1 MLILIISPGWLTSK
15 IGSIRGI
22 CIVTC
27 LLFILGNV
35 IYSCLSLLPDSEN
48 GWYRAGLML
57 FGRLLVGIGTA
68 NQAPIRAYIAGATYN
83 SERNNHFAILSLFQT
98 LGFMVGPALQALLT
112 FLECSDS
119 YSPGQLKLDQ
129 YTATG
134 WLGAAVGLLSL
145 LSFSPWSFTEYNVSR
160 AEAEQINK
168 EADNTSQDILT
179 MKPDTPALVALIT
192 AFFVLLFN
200 FILLE
205 TIGTPLCMQQ
215 LGWSESISIRNLG
228 IIMSLGAVVSMVAF
242 GSIPFVTKRLDE
254 RKVYLLL
261 GLVPMFLARIVIL
274 PPFWGDP
281 PKLLF
286 APLGPNMTTDPT
298 DFLMFGTR
306 NVDCDSSA
314 AGEAGCPYQWCED
327 TPAITMAQF
336 YVHYAMS
343 AVAFPYCTALCQAL
357 FRSGWQFF
365 LFLLKGNQSWFCL
378 GWKLL

>member
-1 MLILIISPGWLTSK
+1 
-15 IGSIRGI
+15 
-22 CIVTC
+22 
-27 LLFILGNV
+27 
-35 IYSCLSLLPDSEN
+35 
-48 GWYRAGLML
+48 ML

-112 FLECSDS
+112 FLECSES
-119 YSPGQLKLDQ
+119 YRPGQLQLDQ

-134 WLGAAVGLLSL
+134 WLGAIVGLLSL
-145 LSFSPWSFTEYNVSR
+145 LSFSPWTFTEYNVSQ
-160 AEAEQINK
+160 AEAEQLNK
-168 EADNTSQDILT
+168 EADSSQDILT

-215 LGWSESISIRNLG
+215 LGWSESTSIRNLG

-242 GSIPFVTKRLDE
+242 GSIPFITKRMDE

-286 APLGPNMTTDPT
+286 APLDPGNHNHSLTSDPT
-298 DFLMFGTR
+298 NFLMPGTR
-306 NVDCDSSA
+306 QSGVLSLPLVQII
-314 AGEAGCPYQWCED
+314 E
-327 TPAITMAQF
+327 I
-336 YVHYAMS
+336 
-343 AVAFPYCTALCQAL
+343 LCSHWS
-357 FRSGWQFF
+357 RCSHWW
-365 LFLLKGNQSWFCL
+365 S
-378 GWKLL
+378 

>member
-1 MLILIISPGWLTSK
+1 MLG
-15 IGSIRGI
+15 
-22 CIVTC
+22 
-27 LLFILGNV
+27 
-35 IYSCLSLLPDSEN
+35 
-48 GWYRAGLML
+48 
-57 FGRLLVGIGTA
+57 GRLLVGIGTA

-112 FLECSDS
+112 FLECSES
-119 YSPGQLKLDQ
+119 YSPGELKLDQ

-134 WLGAAVGLLSL
+134 WLGAIVGLLSL
-145 LSFSPWSFTEYNVSR
+145 LSFSPWTFTEYNVSR

-168 EADNTSQDILT
+168 EADSSSQDILT
-179 MKPDTPALVALIT
+179 MRPDTPALVALIT

-215 LGWSESISIRNLG
+215 LGWTESTSIRNLG
-228 IIMSLGAVVSMVAF
+228 IIMSLGAVVSMAAF

-286 APLGPNMTTDPT
+286 APLAPKNLSLTYSDPT
-298 DFLMFGTR
+298 DFLMFGAR

-314 AGEAGCPYQWCED
+314 AGEAGCPYGWCEE
-327 TPAITMAQF
+327 TPAITTAQF

-343 AVAFPYCTALCQAL
+343 AIAFPYCTALCQAL
-357 FRSGWQFF
+357 FRSVCRLPVIIIIIVVERQSIMVLSWLELIIFSGKNYNYKRIE
-365 LFLLKGNQSWFCL
+365 LLTLPRSSS
-378 GWKLL
+378 